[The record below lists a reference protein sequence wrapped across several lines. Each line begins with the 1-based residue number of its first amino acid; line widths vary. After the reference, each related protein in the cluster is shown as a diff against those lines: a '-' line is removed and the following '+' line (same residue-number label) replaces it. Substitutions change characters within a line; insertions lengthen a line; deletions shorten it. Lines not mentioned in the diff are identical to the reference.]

1 MRHFNEGHSRKVEV
15 SKSTWQLYGELFTTY
30 RWNLFVGFMLH
41 VIQQFTGINIIQ
53 YYGPAVLKDAGFAGD
68 SNNDL
73 LYSMIFLSSVNTVG
87 NFIGL
92 SLSSKYGRRE
102 LIMKSMIP
110 MGISLIVLA
119 GAMVVNTTM
128 SSPVTRQCNNYV
140 MINHFDIR
148 YWVDLHCVIIRVP
161 TDLLHWICSL
171 TLDYMHRDFSS
182 KRLVYHSKFS

>member
-1 MRHFNEGHSRKVEV
+1 
-15 SKSTWQLYGELFTTY
+15 LYGELFTTY

-140 MINHFDIR
+140 IINHLILD
-148 YWVDLHCVIIRVP
+148 
-161 TDLLHWICSL
+161 TGWICIASL
-171 TLDYMHRDFSS
+171 SAYLLIFCIGFAAQPWTICTEIFPVTL
-182 KRLVYHSKFS
+182 RLIMLNFIGPC

>member
-1 MRHFNEGHSRKVEV
+1 
-15 SKSTWQLYGELFTTY
+15 
-30 RWNLFVGFMLH
+30 MLH

-68 SNNDL
+68 SNTDL

-110 MGISLIVLA
+110 MGISLIILA

-128 SSPVTRQCNNYV
+128 SSPVTRQCNK
-140 MINHFDIR
+140 H
-148 YWVDLHCVIIRVP
+148 VI
-161 TDLLHWICSL
+161 LKS
-171 TLDYMHRDFSS
+171 F
-182 KRLVYHSKFS
+182 